1 MNTKLDKLLKIND
14 NEFMVYA
21 VSDQRPEADNIWEA
35 FMRGGSK
42 HKEASYI
49 AIYSYN
55 NILDE
60 FILTKSKVIYESK
73 NDYTYSKGKY
83 ILRERFF
90 IYSGDIRKTGKKYIQ
105 IFDLKTMQ
113 IMAMIITE
121 NNDGFFTINLNDV
134 LFVASSDIIKQY
146 EIKENGFIKQIG
158 EIKRISNFNIF
169 EKRDN
174 GFVYKND
181 NGDFY
186 LLEHN

>member
-1 MNTKLDKLLKIND
+1 
-14 NEFMVYA
+14 
-21 VSDQRPEADNIWEA
+21 
-35 FMRGGSK
+35 
-42 HKEASYI
+42 
-49 AIYSYN
+49 
-55 NILDE
+55 
-60 FILTKSKVIYESK
+60 
-73 NDYTYSKGKY
+73 
-83 ILRERFF
+83 
-90 IYSGDIRKTGKKYIQ
+90 
-105 IFDLKTMQ
+105 
-113 IMAMIITE
+113 MAMIITE
-121 NNDGFFTINLNDV
+121 KNDGFFTINLNDV